1 MGQQIK
7 QSEQEKVVWIVTNT
21 VLNGYGHE
29 NYRLTEDPSMN
40 KYNYWEEAMLW
51 AKSKSYFPEL
61 SQEEFLIVARKY
73 DVWNEFEDECF
84 KNLNCKGEE

>member
-1 MGQQIK
+1 MVEQIK

-21 VLNGYGHE
+21 VLNGYG
-29 NYRLTEDPSMN
+29 LIEDPSMI

-61 SQEEFLIVARKY
+61 SQEEFLIIARKY
-73 DVWNEFEDECF
+73 DIWNEFEDGCF